1 MGNVAASGG
10 YYLAS
15 AGDEIYAND
24 MTITGSIGVF
34 ATLPNVRGF
43 TETIG
48 INAEHVETHQ
58 NALGYSVFEPLSGDV
73 RMNIKEG
80 IENVYRTFKSH
91 VAAARDM
98 SMDEVEAIAQ
108 GRVWTGKQAL
118 ENGLIDGTGGFEA
131 ALEAAAR
138 LAEIDQYNLISYPK
152 IEPEFED
159 FLSMMTPFS
168 QAKTAL
174 LNQLPKEVQSFVMN
188 LPQPNSPPQIEVRLP
203 YSVEIK

>member
-1 MGNVAASGG
+1 
-10 YYLAS
+10 
-15 AGDEIYAND
+15 
-24 MTITGSIGVF
+24 
-34 ATLPNVRGF
+34 
-43 TETIG
+43 
-48 INAEHVETHQ
+48 
-58 NALGYSVFEPLSGDV
+58 
-73 RMNIKEG
+73 MNIKEG